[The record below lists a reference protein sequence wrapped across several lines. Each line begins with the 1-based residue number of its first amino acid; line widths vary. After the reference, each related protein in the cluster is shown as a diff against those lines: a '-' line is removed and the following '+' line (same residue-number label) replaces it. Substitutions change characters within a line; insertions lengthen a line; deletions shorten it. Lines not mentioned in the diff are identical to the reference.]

1 MKARLFVAGALVAAV
16 ALPASAQDAT
26 YPQCSTENVTKYL
39 VDACATANDLFRY
52 MTPQLGTALAGGN
65 ATLGTGSTLGG
76 IGHFSIGLRAN
87 VLAGRVPDVEAQ
99 FAEAG
104 DVPLDTTGTAVQ
116 RSYAVNSQIIGAP
129 TVDAAIGVFGGLP
142 LAVTKVG
149 GVDLL
154 LSASYLPEYNGDNL
168 TLKTPDGSL
177 KIGYGARVGLIQES
191 LITPGVSFTW
201 LKRDLPTV
209 DLFARVNDPAG
220 GSTPDTVAARGLTV
234 KTTAWRLVASK
245 RLLMWGLA
253 AGVGQDKYSSAG
265 NLAAT
270 VVRNGNTYGGTNQ
283 TLMSLDT
290 DITRTNVF
298 LDASMN
304 LPFFKLVGEVGHVSG
319 GDVPT
324 YSTFEKKASDGLL
337 YGSFGFRFQL

>member
-1 MKARLFVAGALVAAV
+1 MKARLFVATALLAAAASP
-16 ALPASAQDAT
+16 ALAQGTTYAQCNSASR
-26 YPQCSTENVTKYL
+26 YL
-39 VDACATANDLFRY
+39 VDACYTANDLFRY
-52 MTPQLGTALAGGN
+52 FSPQLGTALAGGN

-76 IGHFSIGLRAN
+76 IGHFSAGVRAN
-87 VLAGRVPDVEAQ
+87 VLNGRLPDVQGQ
-99 FAEAG
+99 FANAG